1 MKNEPGSV
9 AVKTEGTMVKVEGDS
24 TVTAAPIK
32 ARVKAEYSDE
42 EAEF

>member
-9 AVKTEGTMVKVEGDS
+9 AVKTEGAAVKVEGDS
-24 TVTAAPIK
+24 TVAAAPIK
-32 ARVKAEYSDE
+32 TRVKAEYSDE